1 MCDEYTY
8 ISKYVH
14 LDIRCTSGVASY
26 GKGGGGYLIAQH
38 SRRREDSNFVDNCWH
53 LCAQWCIADGSKLCV
68 WQNPFC
74 SEISSKRFLLLG
86 KNLKQEKMCCH
97 LKWLDFCRLSFLQQ
111 CLLWHFWLWSFQGRD
126 TKLDRFLAKNQLYS
140 NEITKFWEL
149 E

>member
-38 SRRREDSNFVDNCWH
+38 SRGREDSNFVDNCWH
-53 LCAQWCIADGSKLCV
+53 LCAQWCIADGSKLWL

-74 SEISSKRFLLLG
+74 SEISSNSPLFLSYFCQSERVVENKVSIWFLFTPTLLIV
-86 KNLKQEKMCCH
+86 NTSHWNYQ
-97 LKWLDFCRLSFLQQ
+97 F
-111 CLLWHFWLWSFQGRD
+111 
-126 TKLDRFLAKNQLYS
+126 S
-140 NEITKFWEL
+140 NSIIFFGYRGFSCGS
-149 E
+149 